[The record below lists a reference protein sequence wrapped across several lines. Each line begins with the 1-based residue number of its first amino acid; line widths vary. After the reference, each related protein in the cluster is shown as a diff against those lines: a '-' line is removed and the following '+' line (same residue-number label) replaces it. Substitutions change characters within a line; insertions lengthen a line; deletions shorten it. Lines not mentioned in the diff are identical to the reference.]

1 MYTFLSFRDIK
12 LLSCTALFE
21 FHGHLKRVYNNN
33 VIIRDVNFTRDRLAY
48 IVDESEALVEW

>member
-21 FHGHLKRVYNNN
+21 FHSHLKRVYNNN
-33 VIIRDVNFTRDRLAY
+33 VNFTRDRLAY
-48 IVDESEALVEW
+48 IVD

>member
-1 MYTFLSFRDIK
+1 MFTFLSFRDIK

-48 IVDESEALVEW
+48 IVD